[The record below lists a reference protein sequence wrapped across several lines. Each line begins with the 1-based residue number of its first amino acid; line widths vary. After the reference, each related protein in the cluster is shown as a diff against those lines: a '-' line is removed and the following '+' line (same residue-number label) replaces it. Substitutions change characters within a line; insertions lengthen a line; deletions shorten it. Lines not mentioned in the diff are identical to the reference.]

1 MSHDEV
7 RVHYIYHADGS
18 LDRIVDNR
26 NLDAVKAWWIKRLE
40 LLAQTKIEDE
50 WSLEQQRYAAIG
62 ALSDEDQEACSSY
75 IAATLAE
82 LESAKKEIA
91 SVVATDDSRDAVSLA
106 CDKVQKVG
114 LSWVWHYERRCRLS
128 AAAQHIRQTMP
139 ATASNLKPVL

>member
-114 LSWVWHYERRCRLS
+114 L
-128 AAAQHIRQTMP
+128 P
-139 ATASNLKPVL
+139 